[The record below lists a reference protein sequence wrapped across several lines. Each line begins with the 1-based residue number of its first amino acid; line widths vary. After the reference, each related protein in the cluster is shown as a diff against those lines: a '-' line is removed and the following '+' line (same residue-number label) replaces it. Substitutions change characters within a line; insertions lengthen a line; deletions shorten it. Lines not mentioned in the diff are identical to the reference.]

1 MDIAALSTSMAMT
14 DVANQASIR
23 VLSMSLD
30 DLETAGDG
38 LRKMME
44 MSVNPGLGANI
55 PYSRRSFRTR
65 IALKEENIIYV
76 LFFLTVNNHLVI

>member
-1 MDIAALSTSMAMT
+1 MRKELMYMDIAALSTSMAMT

-30 DLETAGDG
+30 DLETSGDG

-55 PYSRRSFRTR
+55 DVS
-65 IALKEENIIYV
+65 V
-76 LFFLTVNNHLVI
+76 

>member
-1 MDIAALSTSMAMT
+1 MRKELMYMDIAALSTSM
-14 DVANQASIR
+14 ASIR

-55 PYSRRSFRTR
+55 DVS
-65 IALKEENIIYV
+65 V
-76 LFFLTVNNHLVI
+76 

>member
-44 MSVNPGLGANI
+44 MPVNPGLGANI
-55 PYSRRSFRTR
+55 DVS
-65 IALKEENIIYV
+65 V
-76 LFFLTVNNHLVI
+76 

>member
-1 MDIAALSTSMAMT
+1 MRKELMYMDIAALSTSMAMT

-30 DLETAGDG
+30 DLETSGDG

-44 MSVNPGLGANI
+44 ISVNPGLGANI
-55 PYSRRSFRTR
+55 DVS
-65 IALKEENIIYV
+65 V
-76 LFFLTVNNHLVI
+76 

>member
-30 DLETAGDG
+30 DLETAGDS

-44 MSVNPGLGANI
+44 MSVTPGPGANI
-55 PYSRRSFRTR
+55 DVS
-65 IALKEENIIYV
+65 V
-76 LFFLTVNNHLVI
+76 

>member
-1 MDIAALSTSMAMT
+1 MQKELMYMDIAALSTSMAMT

-55 PYSRRSFRTR
+55 DVS
-65 IALKEENIIYV
+65 V
-76 LFFLTVNNHLVI
+76 

>member
-14 DVANQASIR
+14 DVANKASIR

-55 PYSRRSFRTR
+55 DVS
-65 IALKEENIIYV
+65 V
-76 LFFLTVNNHLVI
+76 

>member
-1 MDIAALSTSMAMT
+1 MRKELMYMDIAALSTSMAMT

-55 PYSRRSFRTR
+55 DVS
-65 IALKEENIIYV
+65 V
-76 LFFLTVNNHLVI
+76 

>member
-1 MDIAALSTSMAMT
+1 MRKELMYMDIAALSTSMAMT

-44 MSVNPGLGANI
+44 MSINPGLGANI
-55 PYSRRSFRTR
+55 DVS
-65 IALKEENIIYV
+65 V
-76 LFFLTVNNHLVI
+76 

>member
-38 LRKMME
+38 LCKMME
-44 MSVNPGLGANI
+44 MSVTPGLGANI
-55 PYSRRSFRTR
+55 DVS
-65 IALKEENIIYV
+65 V
-76 LFFLTVNNHLVI
+76 

>member
-1 MDIAALSTSMAMT
+1 MRKELMYMDIAALSTSMAMT

-30 DLETAGDG
+30 NLETSGDG

-55 PYSRRSFRTR
+55 DVS
-65 IALKEENIIYV
+65 V
-76 LFFLTVNNHLVI
+76 

>member
-1 MDIAALSTSMAMT
+1 MRKELMYMDIAALSTSMAMT

-44 MSVNPGLGANI
+44 MSVNPGLGAI
-55 PYSRRSFRTR
+55 
-65 IALKEENIIYV
+65 
-76 LFFLTVNNHLVI
+76 LTKAP

>member
-30 DLETAGDG
+30 DLETSGDG

-44 MSVNPGLGANI
+44 MSVKPGLGANI
-55 PYSRRSFRTR
+55 DVS
-65 IALKEENIIYV
+65 V
-76 LFFLTVNNHLVI
+76 

>member
-1 MDIAALSTSMAMT
+1 MRKELMYMDIAALSTSMAMT

-55 PYSRRSFRTR
+55 DVF
-65 IALKEENIIYV
+65 V
-76 LFFLTVNNHLVI
+76 

>member
-44 MSVNPGLGANI
+44 MSVTAGLGANI
-55 PYSRRSFRTR
+55 DVS
-65 IALKEENIIYV
+65 V
-76 LFFLTVNNHLVI
+76 

>member
-1 MDIAALSTSMAMT
+1 MRKELDIAALSTSMAMT

-55 PYSRRSFRTR
+55 DVS
-65 IALKEENIIYV
+65 V
-76 LFFLTVNNHLVI
+76 

>member
-1 MDIAALSTSMAMT
+1 MPKYIMYNQKRPEIFRIIMRKELMYMDIAALSTSMAMT

-30 DLETAGDG
+30 DLETSGDG

-55 PYSRRSFRTR
+55 DVS
-65 IALKEENIIYV
+65 V
-76 LFFLTVNNHLVI
+76 

>member
-1 MDIAALSTSMAMT
+1 MYMDIAALSTSMAMT

-44 MSVNPGLGANI
+44 MSVTPGLGANI
-55 PYSRRSFRTR
+55 DVS
-65 IALKEENIIYV
+65 V
-76 LFFLTVNNHLVI
+76 

>member
-1 MDIAALSTSMAMT
+1 MRKELMYMDIAALSTSMAMT

-30 DLETAGDG
+30 NLETAGDG

-55 PYSRRSFRTR
+55 DVS
-65 IALKEENIIYV
+65 V
-76 LFFLTVNNHLVI
+76 

>member
-1 MDIAALSTSMAMT
+1 MRKELMYMDIAALSTSMAMT

-44 MSVNPGLGANI
+44 MSVNPGLRANI
-55 PYSRRSFRTR
+55 DVS
-65 IALKEENIIYV
+65 V
-76 LFFLTVNNHLVI
+76 

>member
-1 MDIAALSTSMAMT
+1 MRKELMYMDIAALSTSMAMT

-44 MSVNPGLGANI
+44 MSVNPDLGANI
-55 PYSRRSFRTR
+55 DVS
-65 IALKEENIIYV
+65 V
-76 LFFLTVNNHLVI
+76 